1 MKLSVITFNR
11 NDGYKEKERFI
22 IHLKYLLESFDEV
35 IYIDWNSPSHSL
47 LYDIED
53 EIPKTGKLK
62 HLVISSQVHDLLF
75 GDNPN
80 IPKVV
85 NNLCQN
91 IGLRRAEGD
100 WVALTTIDNIPPSRE
115 ELLNLVKE
123 SDQKTFYTLSRREV
137 EYQNV
142 LDNINDLNNFKKEL
156 DKISEPRFFEAK
168 VSPNDTYSLINCC
181 GDFQFAPKKI
191 WMDIKGVEEQMLYS
205 CFIDTNIQKKVV
217 LNGYNL
223 KAIFDIPMYHMSHK
237 NILPQGGDVENI
249 HEVADKAPPVYN
261 NVLEWVEYFTNSKNE
276 DNWGFGD
283 VEIEYEII

>member
-1 MKLSVITFNR
+1 MKLSVVTFNR
-11 NDGYKEKERFI
+11 NDNYKEKERFI

-35 IYIDWNSPSHSL
+35 IYVDWNSPSHSL

-53 EIPKTGKLK
+53 KIPKTGKLK
-62 HLVISSQVHDLLF
+62 HFVISSQVHNFLF
-75 GDNPN
+75 GNNPD

-85 NNLCQN
+85 SNLCQN

-100 WVALTTIDNIPPSRE
+100 WVALTTTDNIPPSKE
-115 ELLNLVKE
+115 ELLNLIEK

-142 LDNINDLNNFKKEL
+142 LDNIKDLNTFKKEL
-156 DKISEPRFFEAK
+156 DKTSEPRFFEAK

-191 WMDIKGVEEQMLYS
+191 WMDIKGVEEQMVYS

-217 LNGYNL
+217 INGYTL

-237 NILPQGGDVENI
+237 NLLPQGGNTENV
-249 HEVADKAPPVYN
+249 HELADKTPPVYN
-261 NVLEWVEYFTNSKNE
+261 NVWEWVEYFTNSKNN

-283 VEIEYEII
+283 VEIEYEVI